1 MKPSHG
7 FSFFVFNVHLLWFM
21 LNDQIDAHFFSMHL
35 FQFSTCFEQPRAHH
49 QENQLHQYN
58 IWYMSPTQSDIYQ
71 MLYWYNWLSWWWTR
85 GCSKHVD
92 NWNKYIAK
100 NCASI
105 WSFTWIITNALST
118 KYKIHFNTIL
128 IYAYVFQVGSF
139 LRVFRSKPCT
149 LLLALYIVVSLI
161 FNLTTA
167 IIFGKDLCTIF
178 SNVLL
183 NHQSEF
189 EMLSLGRRSKTK

>member
-1 MKPSHG
+1 MKQSHG
-7 FSFFVFNVHLLWFM
+7 FSVFVFNVHLLWFM
-21 LNDQIDAHFFSMHL
+21 VNDQIEAHFFSMYL
-35 FQFSTCFEQPRAHH
+35 FHFSTCFEQPRAHR
-49 QENQLHQYN
+49 Q
-58 IWYMSPTQSDIYQ
+58 
-71 MLYWYNWLSWWWTR
+71 
-85 GCSKHVD
+85 
-92 NWNKYIAK
+92 K

-167 IIFGKDLCTIF
+167 VIFGEDLCTIF

-189 EMLSLGRRSKTK
+189 EILSSGRRSQTK